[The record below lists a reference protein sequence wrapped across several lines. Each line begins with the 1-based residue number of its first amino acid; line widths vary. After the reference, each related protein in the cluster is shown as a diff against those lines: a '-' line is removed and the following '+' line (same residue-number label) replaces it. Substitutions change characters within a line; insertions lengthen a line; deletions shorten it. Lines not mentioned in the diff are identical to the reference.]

1 MLRDFRHRHIR
12 QIRFLDLQ
20 LGQIGAVGHAQPAVV
35 GPRHL
40 LNGGLTTERATQFRH
55 KRTAGQVHQIRFAVR
70 QIHVRSV
77 TGLLQYGFRIE
88 VTRLQMV
95 VIGTFVGF
103 LRLGGDER
111 TLRIRL
117 VRTPHIAG
125 TAHGHGM
132 VVAGAAFGAHDVVPA
147 ITLGQMRRFD
157 AATVCCASPDTLRI
171 ADHVLG
177 FRIVFHA
184 ADHAGLL
191 IAFTGF
197 PSKADD
203 VLSAIIVMQ
212 DGCVESG

>member
-1 MLRDFRHRHIR
+1 MDSF
-12 QIRFLDLQ
+12 
-20 LGQIGAVGHAQPAVV
+20 GW
-35 GPRHL
+35 
-40 LNGGLTTERATQFRH
+40 
-55 KRTAGQVHQIRFAVR
+55 
-70 QIHVRSV
+70 
-77 TGLLQYGFRIE
+77 E
-88 VTRLQMV
+88 VTS
-95 VIGTFVGF
+95 GPS
-103 LRLGGDER
+103 DPAR
-111 TLRIRL
+111 TD
-117 VRTPHIAG
+117 PHIAG

-197 PSKADD
+197 PFKADD
-203 VLSAIIVMQ
+203 VLSAIIVMRM
-212 DGCVESG
+212 DASNPDEVR